1 MARQAAR
8 LDDYGGM
15 EEPECLFAH
24 GFFRR
29 TGEAS
34 SVNRRRRGPSARRGP
49 ATDPDYPPPSWAS
62 RRQGCEPCHGTVPA
76 STLRRLASAPLSEA
90 DLCNDIAQVKHRA
103 KNKVRTLH
111 TRLSSP
117 PRHHRPCAG
126 EPDGLKRR
134 ASPDRD
140 GRHKPSHDGRG
151 CHSRPECSGGDETH
165 RQRREREWNPSPPA
179 QRPRR
184 WEASSPHLVLPFTF
198 GHGEAL
204 KSHGVGLD
212 G

>member
-1 MARQAAR
+1 
-8 LDDYGGM
+8 M

-49 ATDPDYPPPSWAS
+49 ATDPDYPPTSWAS

-90 DLCNDIAQVKHRA
+90 DLCNDIAQLTPAV

-111 TRLSSP
+111 TRPSSP

-126 EPDGLKRR
+126 DPDPSSAAPLSIGM
-134 ASPDRD
+134 AGTSPAMTGERMHGNQQMSFPPDA
-140 GRHKPSHDGRG
+140 
-151 CHSRPECSGGDETH
+151 
-165 RQRREREWNPSPPA
+165 QRRER
-179 QRPRR
+179 
-184 WEASSPHLVLPFTF
+184 
-198 GHGEAL
+198 
-204 KSHGVGLD
+204 KSLEHRTVKQTHIRQP
-212 G
+212 